1 MILKFPN
8 SYKSS
13 TNFTFLKVLKIEFLE
28 NPEKFINIR
37 KKPKGVG
44 FFFLLGSVKI
54 GGKKPHPLGFFPRN
68 PFIVLFLP
76 SKPIIRKY
84 NNTLHC
90 RIIKM
95 NKLIGIIEQSLC

>member
-37 KKPKGVG
+37 KKPQGVG
-44 FFFLLGSVKI
+44 FFLLLGSVKI
-54 GGKKPHPLGFFPRN
+54 GGKKPHPWGFFREP
-68 PFIVLFLP
+68 PVV
-76 SKPIIRKY
+76 
-84 NNTLHC
+84 C
-90 RIIKM
+90 
-95 NKLIGIIEQSLC
+95 